1 MVVPRGMHDI
11 NEANSALDHTTRE
24 KAITPEGLIS
34 FAAAAP
40 TPTTFRVLTIKAVCL
55 LGGLTLAAEIGE
67 FRCC

>member
-1 MVVPRGMHDI
+1 MHDI

-24 KAITPEGLIS
+24 KAITPEGLIG
-34 FAAAAP
+34 FAATAP
-40 TPTTFRVLTIKAVCL
+40 TPTTFRVLTVEAICF